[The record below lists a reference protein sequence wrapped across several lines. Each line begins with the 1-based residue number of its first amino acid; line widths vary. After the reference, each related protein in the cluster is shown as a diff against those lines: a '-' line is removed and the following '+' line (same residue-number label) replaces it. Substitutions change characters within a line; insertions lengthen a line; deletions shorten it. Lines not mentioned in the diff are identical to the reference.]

1 MKVKGDEPPIKGYT
15 DEDAFQW
22 CIESIQACLPAA
34 EKEASSW
41 RSRTTGV

>member
-15 DEDAFQW
+15 DEDAFRW

-34 EKEASSW
+34 EKH
-41 RSRTTGV
+41 GV